1 MRDVKVAAVFLV
13 LLILLSGCQNGD
25 KPGKTS
31 DIDDVKTWFEGYASD
46 YEIVDV
52 QTHES
57 GKYILLTTF
66 TPPGETEHYTM
77 VRAYVVRKDK
87 NSYAVDAIK
96 DAYEAGSVGFSAELL
111 GVEDVAVI
119 FGDIG
124 NSLYDFKTDTVQ
136 EVSFTEV
143 VVKTSDGEEKT
154 ISVTND
160 KPYIGI
166 IGVDTEITDIIFK
179 TDIGDINFSDYYS
192 EPLDF
197 SPDNT

>member
-1 MRDVKVAAVFLV
+1 MSAVKVAAVFLV

-96 DAYEAGSVGFSAELL
+96 DAYEAGSVGFSAAVSYTHLDVYKRQLL
-111 GVEDVAVI
+111 YHIKIPALTPGHFRLLRKI
-119 FGDIG
+119 WSCIG
-124 NSLYDFKTDTVQ
+124 TVLP
-136 EVSFTEV
+136 TM
-143 VVKTSDGEEKT
+143 
-154 ISVTND
+154 
-160 KPYIGI
+160 GI
-166 IGVDTEITDIIFK
+166 LTR
-179 TDIGDINFSDYYS
+179 
-192 EPLDF
+192 
-197 SPDNT
+197 